1 MLVDMTHANEQRP
14 AATGNAAD
22 NVSDAP
28 TGPATSAAAR
38 PTTVTADGTTATNAA
53 ASSTAKPAASTS
65 WARETNPRRALLTI
79 IVTVVV
85 VVAIVLGLGFFV
97 NWGLAALLV
106 IIMIPGAIS
115 LAVLAKHPESTG
127 GRSMFGIS
135 DPNTLLDPI
144 RRPSERRGEYVAAAH
159 RTVIY
164 PWGGKRPMGR
174 FEEIV
179 KRQNKAILGY
189 RPMRVLPP
197 HGIITAP

>member
-38 PTTVTADGTTATNAA
+38 PTTVTAAGTNAA

-144 RRPSERRGEYVAAAH
+144 RRPSERRGE
-159 RTVIY
+159 
-164 PWGGKRPMGR
+164 
-174 FEEIV
+174 
-179 KRQNKAILGY
+179 
-189 RPMRVLPP
+189 
-197 HGIITAP
+197 

>member
-97 NWGLAALLV
+97 NW
-106 IIMIPGAIS
+106 
-115 LAVLAKHPESTG
+115 
-127 GRSMFGIS
+127 
-135 DPNTLLDPI
+135 DW
-144 RRPSERRGEYVAAAH
+144 RPF
-159 RTVIY
+159 
-164 PWGGKRPMGR
+164 W
-174 FEEIV
+174 
-179 KRQNKAILGY
+179 
-189 RPMRVLPP
+189 
-197 HGIITAP
+197 

>member
-14 AATGNAAD
+14 AAPGNAAD

-53 ASSTAKPAASTS
+53 ASST
-65 WARETNPRRALLTI
+65 
-79 IVTVVV
+79 VTVVV

-144 RRPSERRGEYVAAAH
+144 RRPSERRGE
-159 RTVIY
+159 
-164 PWGGKRPMGR
+164 
-174 FEEIV
+174 
-179 KRQNKAILGY
+179 
-189 RPMRVLPP
+189 
-197 HGIITAP
+197 

>member
-22 NVSDAP
+22 SVSDAP

-144 RRPSERRGEYVAAAH
+144 RRPSERRGE
-159 RTVIY
+159 
-164 PWGGKRPMGR
+164 
-174 FEEIV
+174 
-179 KRQNKAILGY
+179 
-189 RPMRVLPP
+189 
-197 HGIITAP
+197 

>member
-115 LAVLAKHPESTG
+115 LAVLAKHPNPPAGAACSA
-127 GRSMFGIS
+127 S
-135 DPNTLLDPI
+135 PI
-144 RRPSERRGEYVAAAH
+144 RIRCLTQFAARPSVAASKLLLP
-159 RTVIY
+159 I
-164 PWGGKRPMGR
+164 GR
-174 FEEIV
+174 
-179 KRQNKAILGY
+179 
-189 RPMRVLPP
+189 
-197 HGIITAP
+197 

>member
-115 LAVLAKHPESTG
+115 LAVLAKHPRIHRRAQHVTASPN
-127 GRSMFGIS
+127 
-135 DPNTLLDPI
+135 PNTLLVPDSPPVRAS
-144 RRPSERRGEYVAAAH
+144 RRVSCCCPSDGNLS
-159 RTVIY
+159 
-164 PWGGKRPMGR
+164 MGR
-174 FEEIV
+174 
-179 KRQNKAILGY
+179 
-189 RPMRVLPP
+189 
-197 HGIITAP
+197 

>member
-14 AATGNAAD
+14 AATGNVAD
-22 NVSDAP
+22 NVSDSP
-28 TGPATSAAAR
+28 TDPATSAAAR
-38 PTTVTADGTTATNAA
+38 PTTGTADGTTATNAA

-65 WARETNPRRALLTI
+65 WTRETNPRRALLTI
-79 IVTVVV
+79 IVTVV

-97 NWGLAALLV
+97 NWGLAALSV

-144 RRPSERRGEYVAAAH
+144 RRPSERRGE
-159 RTVIY
+159 
-164 PWGGKRPMGR
+164 
-174 FEEIV
+174 
-179 KRQNKAILGY
+179 
-189 RPMRVLPP
+189 
-197 HGIITAP
+197 

>member
-106 IIMIPGAIS
+106 IIMIP
-115 LAVLAKHPESTG
+115 AVLAKHPESTG

-144 RRPSERRGEYVAAAH
+144 RRPSERRGE
-159 RTVIY
+159 
-164 PWGGKRPMGR
+164 
-174 FEEIV
+174 
-179 KRQNKAILGY
+179 
-189 RPMRVLPP
+189 
-197 HGIITAP
+197 

>member
-28 TGPATSAAAR
+28 TGLSLIHISE
-38 PTTVTADGTTATNAA
+38 ADCKAATNAA

-144 RRPSERRGEYVAAAH
+144 RRPSERRGE
-159 RTVIY
+159 
-164 PWGGKRPMGR
+164 
-174 FEEIV
+174 
-179 KRQNKAILGY
+179 
-189 RPMRVLPP
+189 
-197 HGIITAP
+197 

>member
-65 WARETNPRRALLTI
+65 WARETNPHRALL
-79 IVTVVV
+79 VV

-144 RRPSERRGEYVAAAH
+144 RRPSERRGE
-159 RTVIY
+159 
-164 PWGGKRPMGR
+164 
-174 FEEIV
+174 
-179 KRQNKAILGY
+179 
-189 RPMRVLPP
+189 
-197 HGIITAP
+197 

>member
-28 TGPATSAAAR
+28 TGPATSAA
-38 PTTVTADGTTATNAA
+38 ADGTTATNAA

-144 RRPSERRGEYVAAAH
+144 RRPSERRGE
-159 RTVIY
+159 
-164 PWGGKRPMGR
+164 
-174 FEEIV
+174 
-179 KRQNKAILGY
+179 
-189 RPMRVLPP
+189 
-197 HGIITAP
+197 

>member
-38 PTTVTADGTTATNAA
+38 PTTVTADGT
-53 ASSTAKPAASTS
+53 KPAASTS

-144 RRPSERRGEYVAAAH
+144 RRPSERRGE
-159 RTVIY
+159 
-164 PWGGKRPMGR
+164 
-174 FEEIV
+174 
-179 KRQNKAILGY
+179 
-189 RPMRVLPP
+189 
-197 HGIITAP
+197 

>member
-38 PTTVTADGTTATNAA
+38 PTTVTADGTT
-53 ASSTAKPAASTS
+53 KPAASTS

-144 RRPSERRGEYVAAAH
+144 RRPSERRGE
-159 RTVIY
+159 
-164 PWGGKRPMGR
+164 
-174 FEEIV
+174 
-179 KRQNKAILGY
+179 
-189 RPMRVLPP
+189 
-197 HGIITAP
+197 

>member
-38 PTTVTADGTTATNAA
+38 PTTVTADGTTATNA
-53 ASSTAKPAASTS
+53 AASTS

-144 RRPSERRGEYVAAAH
+144 RRPSERRGE
-159 RTVIY
+159 
-164 PWGGKRPMGR
+164 
-174 FEEIV
+174 
-179 KRQNKAILGY
+179 
-189 RPMRVLPP
+189 
-197 HGIITAP
+197 

>member
-106 IIMIPGAIS
+106 
-115 LAVLAKHPESTG
+115 LAKHPESTG

-144 RRPSERRGEYVAAAH
+144 RRPSERRGE
-159 RTVIY
+159 
-164 PWGGKRPMGR
+164 
-174 FEEIV
+174 
-179 KRQNKAILGY
+179 
-189 RPMRVLPP
+189 
-197 HGIITAP
+197 